1 MASGN
6 GHSDVKQG
14 VEDEITCP
22 VCQDHFQEPKILP
35 CCHYYC
41 KQCIQ
46 KLTMR
51 AGANQPFPCPE
62 CRSDTFLPQN
72 DPNQLP
78 TAFFV
83 NRMKELHT
91 KMEKAHGKV
100 EALCEQCSGG
110 KATAFCRHCTEFIC
124 EECVK
129 GHQKM
134 KVFAGHKVTSLE
146 ELKKGESKEIL
157 IKKPPPPTC
166 KDHDEQMKIYCFDCN
181 RLICRDCI
189 VIEHKEH
196 KYDFVKKA
204 APKTKEKLS
213 ENLAPL
219 EIQVSLRGATQTVK
233 STKTAVEAQ
242 GALVATTIEQS
253 FDELHQI
260 IEQRKREL
268 LEKAA
273 SMTKG
278 KLDRLSVQE
287 KGFNMASGTVQ
298 SLVDFVERNIENA
311 TEEELMSI
319 HMQVLNRISEETRK
333 HQCSSAELEPVEKAN
348 MMAEVGCAEELK
360 KICQEKSGI
369 TLLKY
374 IIDGAETKD
383 DEVGKPAYV
392 QVSCNAI
399 NPVSIESKLISPH
412 GSVRGVVQQKQKNEY
427 KIEYVPKCR
436 GQHKLEITANGLP
449 VPGSPYPVFVKIPP
463 TQLGKPVKVIGGM
476 NEPID
481 IAINSAGEVLVAE
494 LNGDVVVLDKSG
506 KKLCNIAKS
515 QYHFKDL
522 RGIAVDKDDNI
533 YLIDRGSAHGKLFK
547 FNQNHELV
555 KVIRQG
561 QEIEQF
567 NPWGISVCG
576 EQVIVGSRDP
586 PYLYI
591 FYTNLELDR
600 KIDLERAG
608 VKDVMG
614 IASDEHM
621 NLYICDYR
629 GGGVRVLS
637 LKGQGELLYSFG
649 KRQLR
654 NPHSICIS
662 GGLVYVSSW
671 SSSRVFVFSKEEKLV
686 ASFGKEG
693 SSEGQFHLP
702 SGLIFDT
709 DGFLY
714 VCDYINYRLQLFRTL
729 YLLSI
734 KRHV

>member
-6 GHSDVKQG
+6 CHSEVKQG

-46 KLTMR
+46 KLAMR

-62 CRSDTFLPQN
+62 CRSDTLLPQN

-91 KMEKAHGKV
+91 KMEKAHGKI

-129 GHQKM
+129 SHLKL
-134 KVFAGHKVTSLE
+134 KVYAGHKVTSLE

-204 APKTKEKLS
+204 APKTKEKLT

-219 EIQVSLRGATQTVK
+219 KEIQVSLHGATQTVK
-233 STKTAVEAQ
+233 STKSGVEAQ
-242 GALVATTIEQS
+242 GASVANTIEQS
-253 FDELHQI
+253 FDKLHEI

-268 LEKAA
+268 LEKAV

-287 KGFNMASGTVQ
+287 KGFEMASGTVQ
-298 SLVDFVERNIENA
+298 SLVDFVELNIENA

-348 MMAEVGCAEELK
+348 MMVDVGCTKELK
-360 KICQEKSGI
+360 KVCQEKTNLLECSADGSGM
-369 TLLKY
+369 
-374 IIDGAETKD
+374 KD
-383 DEVGKPAYV
+383 AEVGKPAYV
-392 QVSCNAI
+392 QVSCKSMNA
-399 NPVSIESKLISPH
+399 VVIESKLTSLVD
-412 GSVRGVVQQKQKNEY
+412 GTVTKAKVQRKQNSVYQ
-427 KIEYVPKCR
+427 IEYVPKVR
-436 GQHKLEITANGLP
+436 GRHKLEITANGLP
-449 VPGSPYPVFVKIPP
+449 VPGSPYPVLVKISP
-463 TQLGKPVKVIGGM
+463 TQLGKPVKVIGGV
-476 NEPID
+476 NRPID
-481 IAINSAGEVLVAE
+481 IAINSVGEVLVAE
-494 LNGDVVVLDKSG
+494 EHGDVLVLDKNG
-506 KKLCNIAKS
+506 KRLRSIAKS
-515 QYHFKDL
+515 RYHFKKL
-522 RGIAVDKDDNI
+522 EGIAVDKDDNI
-533 YLIDRGSAHGKLFK
+533 YLTDQGNSKLFK
-547 FNQNHELV
+547 FNQKRELV
-555 KVIRQG
+555 RVIGQG
-561 QEIEQF
+561 QGLEQF
-567 NPWGISVCG
+567 NSYEISICG
-576 EQVIVGSRDP
+576 EQVIVGSRKP

-591 FYTNLELDR
+591 FHTNLELDR
-600 KIDLERAG
+600 KIGLTRAG
-608 VKDVMG
+608 VGDVMG
-614 IASDEHM
+614 ISNDEHM
-621 NLYICDYR
+621 NLYICDFCDP
-629 GGGVRVLS
+629 GGVHVLS

-649 KRQLR
+649 KEQLR

-662 GGLVYVSSW
+662 GGLVCVSTW
-671 SSSRVFVFSKEEKLV
+671 SDDKICVFSKEGKLV
-686 ASFGKEG
+686 TSFGGIGYK
-693 SSEGQFHLP
+693 EGQFICP
-702 SGLIFDT
+702 SGLVFDV
-709 DGFLY
+709 DGFFY
-714 VCDYINYRLQLFRTL
+714 VGDSYNNRLQLF
-729 YLLSI
+729 
-734 KRHV
+734 